1 MPQSAP
7 IKDSESIAVIE
18 VTGAINLARLLQS
31 IGSDTRARL
40 IGATEASAAGTI
52 TVVIAGGLAEVQ
64 HANSQVKELAG
75 VTDSAFFAKPE
86 RTMIDVLLK
95 SLKLAEA
102 PETKVLQVEE
112 RKEWK
117 QRVRTADE
125 LDITD
130 IKNWNVHELRRYAR
144 SVSDF
149 PLHGREIS
157 KATRGELLA
166 MIVPKHPSSILY
178 PSTQVLP
185 S

>member
-1 MPQSAP
+1 MPQSAL

-31 IGSDTRARL
+31 IGSETRARL
-40 IGATEASAAGTI
+40 IGATEASAAGAI

-64 HANSQVKELAG
+64 HANTHVKELTG
-75 VTDSAFFAKPE
+75 VTDTAFFAKPDHIM
-86 RTMIDVLLK
+86 TDVLLK

-102 PETKVLQVEE
+102 ATSEE
-112 RKEWK
+112 KKEWK

-125 LDITD
+125 LDIAD
-130 IKNWNVHELRRYAR
+130 IENWNVHELRRYAR
-144 SVSDF
+144 SLYNF

-166 MIVPKHPSSILY
+166 LIVPKNPSSILY

>member
-1 MPQSAP
+1 MPQSAL

-31 IGSDTRARL
+31 IGSETRARL
-40 IGATEASAAGTI
+40 IGATAASAAGTI
-52 TVVIAGGLAEVQ
+52 TVVMAGGLAEVQ
-64 HANSQVKELAG
+64 HANSHVKELAG
-75 VTDSAFFAKPE
+75 VTDTAFFAKPD

-102 PETKVLQVEE
+102 PEAEE
-112 RKEWK
+112 KKEWK
-117 QRVRTADE
+117 QRVRTAEE

-130 IKNWNVHELRRYAR
+130 IEHWNVHELRRYAR

-166 MIVPKHPSSILY
+166 MIVPKTPSSILY